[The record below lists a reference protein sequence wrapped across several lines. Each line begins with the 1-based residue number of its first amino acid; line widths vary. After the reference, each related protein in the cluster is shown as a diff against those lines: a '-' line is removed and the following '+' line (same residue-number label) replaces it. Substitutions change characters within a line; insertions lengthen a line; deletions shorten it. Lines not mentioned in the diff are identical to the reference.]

1 MLLVAQ
7 VNITS
12 RDAAT
17 NPGAIDSLS
26 EFAGTYTTVFK
37 SNDDQAPRPIELAI
51 AASKSGALSSP
62 HTSIL
67 CASYHILI
75 SLNTV
80 CILACRM
87 MSMFELWCLHNAM
100 AEGRA
105 SIGVPC

>member
-37 SNDDQAPRPIELAI
+37 SNDDQAPAP
-51 AASKSGALSSP
+51 LSWPLPPPSLVRSHP
-62 HTSIL
+62 LTPVSCVPL
-67 CASYHILI
+67 TI
-75 SLNTV
+75 S
-80 CILACRM
+80 
-87 MSMFELWCLHNAM
+87 
-100 AEGRA
+100 
-105 SIGVPC
+105 